1 MYGHLADLARNAPV
15 GRAQKQAAFRAEMFG
30 QMADRPEHAAEI
42 YQQLAPL
49 EDQPPRAHDIA
60 DRQIASDA
68 VAQACAPP
76 LHQSHY
82 TYLNPDGVLLLLLRG
97 EFAFGLLDVPGLL
110 RQIEQAK
117 EVHLHIN
124 CTGGDMVSAFALHD
138 GLEGKCTMATAY
150 GKCWSAALL
159 PFMAG
164 SVRRVAANT
173 TLMVHAAVAA
183 VYGNATRLRHVADTL
198 DANDQQV
205 RNIYAQYVA
214 PATVNQWLESGD
226 HWLTPE
232 QALACGLATEII
244 PDPMC
249 ECEIC
254 TDTPTP

>member
-15 GRAQKQAAFRAEMFG
+15 GRAQKQVAFRAEMFG
-30 QMADRPEHAAEI
+30 MMADRPEHAEEI

-110 RQIEQAK
+110 KQIEQAK

-124 CTGGDMVSAFALHD
+124 CTGGDMGSAFCLFDA
-138 GLEGKCTMATAY
+138 LEGKCSFATAY
-150 GKCWSAALL
+150 GKCWSAATVVFLAA
-159 PFMAG
+159 P
-164 SVRRVAANT
+164 VRRVAANT

-183 VYGNATRLRHVADTL
+183 VYGNATSLRRVADNL

-205 RNIYAQYVA
+205 RNIYSLHVA
-214 PATVNQWLESGD
+214 PATVATWLASGD

-232 QALACGLATEII
+232 QAVACGLATEIVS
-244 PDPMC
+244 DPMC
-249 ECEIC
+249 QCEIC
-254 TDTPTP
+254 TDP